1 MSFAFDKIGHY
12 EFNVQE
18 SKMTNLKDEGNL
30 FDFPNENEKLIP
42 QEEMEEIAR
51 KTLRKHKEA
60 KEKEASTEPEE
71 DPVQSTSERITK
83 SFVITEDGIYLSIMD
98 KIGVPYFAYFEND
111 QINYIDRIQK
121 GGQEIYPQQ
130 LPFYNGSY
138 VPIVGVPIME
148 FIDEAPNIEAE
159 DLFEL
164 IHDHM
169 SKYIDAPD
177 TDMEM
182 FIHFVLFTCFY
193 KKLNTTPYLRFI
205 GDTGKGKSRFLKV
218 VSDLCF
224 YPITAEGASTTSGI
238 MRFKEQWHGTL
249 KIDEADFNGGAESEI
264 IKYLNLGF
272 EEDHPFIKTNVAN
285 HKQQDFF
292 DPFCPKVIAMRKPF
306 QDMATEGRLLSFSPR
321 ETTRK
326 DIPSNLPPEYKEN
339 VDKIR
344 GIITRFMLRNWK
356 HVDPNKLIDCSDME
370 IEARLK
376 QLTIPLSLTLQLMPD
391 GEERFKDYIAR
402 RQDEVREVRS
412 QAWEGTMFNYVLNLA
427 TGEEEPHPDYAQFI
441 TDGGI
446 LAVTPSMVAKG
457 FGTSPKSASQT
468 LASIGMTTEQK
479 TVRLQT
485 GSKKTRLY
493 VVPDE
498 NVWHEIIQRYYY
510 VDEESGDRNPPC
522 PEVLKSNRYTA
533 SMA

>member
-1 MSFAFDKIGHY
+1 M
-12 EFNVQE
+12 N
-18 SKMTNLKDEGNL
+18 NLKDEGNL
-30 FDFPNENEKLIP
+30 LDFPNESKELLS
-42 QEEMEEIAR
+42 QEEIEKIKEITR
-51 KTLRKHKEA
+51 KALEIRREA
-60 KEKEASTEPEE
+60 KEKEASIEPEE
-71 DPVQSTSERITK
+71 EPVQTNSERITR
-83 SFVITEDGIYLSIMD
+83 SFIITEDEIYLSVRD
-98 KIGVPYFAYFEND
+98 KAGWPEFAYMEND
-111 QINYIDRIQK
+111 QISYAPIIQID
-121 GGQEIYPQQ
+121 GQDIDPQH
-130 LPFYNGSY
+130 LPISNGSF
-138 VPIVGVPIME
+138 VPIVGVPIKE
-148 FIDEAPNIEAE
+148 FIDEAQDVEPD

-164 IHDHM
+164 IRNHM
-169 SKYIDAPD
+169 RKYIDAPD

-182 FIHFVLFTCFY
+182 FIHFVLFTWFY

-224 YPITAEGASTTSGI
+224 YPITAEGASTASGI

-306 QDMATEGRLLSFSPR
+306 QDMATEGRLLSFAPR

-344 GIITRFMLRNWK
+344 GIITRFVLRNWK
-356 HVDPNKLIDCSDME
+356 HVDPSKLIDCSDME

-376 QLTIPLSLTLQLMPD
+376 QLTIPLSLTLQLFPE

-402 RQDEVREVRS
+402 RQDEVKEVRS
-412 QAWEGTMFNYVLNLA
+412 QAWEGTIFNYVLSLA
-427 TGEEEPHPDYAQFI
+427 TGEEEPHPDYGQFV
-441 TDGGI
+441 TDDGI

-457 FGTSPKSASQT
+457 CGTTPKTASQT

-493 VVPDE
+493 VAPDE
-498 NVWHEIIQRYYY
+498 NVWREIIQRYYY
-510 VDEESGDRNPPC
+510 VDADSGDRNPPC
-522 PEVLKSNRYTA
+522 PEVLKSSRYTA
-533 SMA
+533 SMD

>member
-1 MSFAFDKIGHY
+1 
-12 EFNVQE
+12 
-18 SKMTNLKDEGNL
+18 MTNLKDEGNM
-30 FDFPNENEKLIP
+30 FDFPNETEKLVS
-42 QEEMEEIAR
+42 QEEMEKIKEMTSKVYKKYI
-51 KTLRKHKEA
+51 EA
-60 KEKEASTEPEE
+60 KEKEASIEPEE
-71 DPVQSTSERITK
+71 DPVQANLETITR
-83 SFVITEDGIYLSIMD
+83 SFVITEDAIYLSVMD
-98 KIGVPYFAYFEND
+98 KAGWPMFAYMEND
-111 QINYIDRIQK
+111 QISYAPSIQK
-121 GGQEIYPQQ
+121 DGKEIYPQQ
-130 LPFYNGSY
+130 LPVSNGSY
-138 VPIVGVPIME
+138 VPIVGVPIKE

-164 IHDHM
+164 IHNHM
-169 SKYIDAPD
+169 RMYIDAPD
-177 TDMEM
+177 TDIEM
-182 FIHFVLFTCFY
+182 FTHFLMFTWFY

-224 YPITAEGASTTSGI
+224 YPITAEGASSTSGI
-238 MRFKEQWHGTL
+238 LRFKEKWHGTL

-272 EEDHPFIKTNVAN
+272 EEDHPFIKTNIAN
-285 HKQQDFF
+285 HKEQEFF
-292 DPFCPKVIAMRKPF
+292 DPFGPKIIAMRNPF
-306 QDMATEGRLLSFSPR
+306 KDMATEGRLLSFSPR

-344 GIITRFMLRNWK
+344 GIITRFVLQNWK
-356 HVDPNKLIDCSDME
+356 HVDPSKLIDCSDME

-391 GEERFKDYIAR
+391 GEEKFKDYITR

-412 QAWEGTMFNYVLNLA
+412 QAWEGTVFNYVLNLA
-427 TGEEEPHPDYAQFI
+427 TGEEEPQSEFAQYSM
-441 TDGGI
+441 DGGI
-446 LAVTPSMVAKG
+446 LAVTPSMVAKH
-457 FGTSPKSASQT
+457 FGVGTKTTSQT

-510 VDEESGDRNPPC
+510 VDADSGDSNPQC
-522 PEVLKSNRYTA
+522 PEVLKSRRYTA
-533 SMA
+533 SMD